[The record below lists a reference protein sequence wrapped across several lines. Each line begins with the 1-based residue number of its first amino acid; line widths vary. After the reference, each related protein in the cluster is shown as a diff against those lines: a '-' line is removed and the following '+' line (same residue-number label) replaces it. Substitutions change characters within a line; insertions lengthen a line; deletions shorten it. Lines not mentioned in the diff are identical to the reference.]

1 MTSFRLDY
9 QPPYRTA
16 KSGGSKTR
24 LESTAE
30 ITLRLNNNNNNNNNN
45 DDDDDDDDDMM
56 IAMIQKNINDS

>member
-30 ITLRLNNNNNNNNNN
+30 ITLRLNNNNNNN
-45 DDDDDDDDDMM
+45 DDDDDDDMM
-56 IAMIQKNINDS
+56 IAKIQKNINDS

>member
-30 ITLRLNNNNNNNNNN
+30 ITLRLNNNNNNDD

>member
-30 ITLRLNNNNNNNNNN
+30 ITLRLNNNNNNNN
-45 DDDDDDDDDMM
+45 DDNDDDMM

>member
-30 ITLRLNNNNNNNNNN
+30 ITLRLNNNNNNNN
-45 DDDDDDDDDMM
+45 DDDDDDDDMM

>member
-30 ITLRLNNNNNNNNNN
+30 ITLRLNNNNNNNNN
-45 DDDDDDDDDMM
+45 DDDDDDDMM

>member
-30 ITLRLNNNNNNNNNN
+30 ITLRLNNNNNNNN
-45 DDDDDDDDDMM
+45 DDDDDDIM

>member
-30 ITLRLNNNNNNNNNN
+30 ITLRLNNNNNNNNN
-45 DDDDDDDDDMM
+45 DDDDDDMM
-56 IAMIQKNINDS
+56 IAMIQKDINDS

>member
-30 ITLRLNNNNNNNNNN
+30 ITLRLNNNNNN
-45 DDDDDDDDDMM
+45 DDDDDDMM

>member
-30 ITLRLNNNNNNNNNN
+30 ITLRLNNNNNNNNN
-45 DDDDDDDDDMM
+45 DDDDDDMM

>member
-30 ITLRLNNNNNNNNNN
+30 ITLRLNNNNNNN
-45 DDDDDDDDDMM
+45 DDDDDDDMM

>member
-16 KSGGSKTR
+16 KSGGSKTK

-30 ITLRLNNNNNNNNNN
+30 ITLRLNNNNNNNN
-45 DDDDDDDDDMM
+45 DDDDDDDMM

>member
-30 ITLRLNNNNNNNNNN
+30 IMLRLNNNNNNNN
-45 DDDDDDDDDMM
+45 DDDDNDDDMM

>member
-30 ITLRLNNNNNNNNNN
+30 ITLRLNNNNNN

-56 IAMIQKNINDS
+56 IEMIQKNINDS

>member
-16 KSGGSKTR
+16 KSGGSKTK

-30 ITLRLNNNNNNNNNN
+30 ITLRLNNNNNNN
-45 DDDDDDDDDMM
+45 DDDDDDMM

>member
-45 DDDDDDDDDMM
+45 NDDDDDDMM

>member
-30 ITLRLNNNNNNNNNN
+30 ITLRLNNNNNNN
-45 DDDDDDDDDMM
+45 DDDDNDDDMM

>member
-30 ITLRLNNNNNNNNNN
+30 ITLRLNNNNNNNDNNN
-45 DDDDDDDDDMM
+45 DDDDDDMM

>member
-16 KSGGSKTR
+16 KSGGSKTK

-30 ITLRLNNNNNNNNNN
+30 ITLRLNNNNNNN
-45 DDDDDDDDDMM
+45 DDDDDDDMM

>member
-9 QPPYRTA
+9 QPPYWTA

-30 ITLRLNNNNNNNNNN
+30 STLRLNNNNNNNN
-45 DDDDDDDDDMM
+45 DDDDDDMM

>member
-30 ITLRLNNNNNNNNNN
+30 ITLRLNNNNNDD

>member
-30 ITLRLNNNNNNNNNN
+30 ITLRLNNNNNNNNN
-45 DDDDDDDDDMM
+45 DDDDNDDDMM

>member
-45 DDDDDDDDDMM
+45 DDDDMM

>member
-16 KSGGSKTR
+16 KSGGSKTK

-30 ITLRLNNNNNNNNNN
+30 ITLRLNNNNNNNN
-45 DDDDDDDDDMM
+45 DDDDDDMM

>member
-24 LESTAE
+24 LESTVE
-30 ITLRLNNNNNNNNNN
+30 ITLRLNNNNNNN
-45 DDDDDDDDDMM
+45 DDDDDDMM

>member
-30 ITLRLNNNNNNNNNN
+30 ITLRLNNNNNNN
-45 DDDDDDDDDMM
+45 DDDGDDDDDMM